1 MSYEPYVLYYG
12 SNFFNRAKKVYAI
25 GMLDKPFGKIL
36 KKYGENSTFLNREQA
51 SQLLDSFSRQN
62 SITVSNTQIMKNLLE
77 ALFLPTSLLYSYF
90 KKLSFAEAQELD
102 DLTVMEFMGSQTK
115 PFKLSPLL
123 IYMWFLIPKSEEGYT
138 HSINLMKRIKDDVGV
153 PPVDKEEWDDLKP
166 LIEKFS
172 RTLPVRG
179 SAENLWEKL

>member
-12 SNFFNRAKKVYAI
+12 SNFFNRAKKVYSI

-115 PFKLSPLL
+115 PFKLTPLL

-138 HSINLMKRIKDDVGV
+138 HSINLMKRIRDDVGV

-172 RTLPVRG
+172 RALPVRG